1 MVKIE
6 GSLNCPHKGQG
17 SKTGVQTIIERGGFF
32 HNGIKKQRDLNL
44 KIIFGKQGERL
55 IPLTAFSGPHLFEA
69 KLNFSLKTRPFMSK
83 ESSNQDICEIANS
96 NDVRGQ

>member
-1 MVKIE
+1 MDQWYVK
-6 GSLNCPHKGQG
+6 
-17 SKTGVQTIIERGGFF
+17 SKTKGFEF
-32 HNGIKKQRDLNL
+32 FFFL

-55 IPLTAFSGPHLFEA
+55 NSLTAFSWPHLFEE
-69 KLNFSLKTRPFMSK
+69 KLNFSLETRPFMPK